1 MIYTQTIQSYIP
13 EPLVAPEAIHPLD
26 ARAIAET
33 LEEMTQEDDDCANCE
48 SLETEI
54 SDLEETISTL
64 RQDLRE
70 LTNAVMVFLHGN
82 SRDPSTAAL
91 RAAVKQFG
99 SEEL

>member
-1 MIYTQTIQSYIP
+1 MTHTQTIQEFIP
-13 EPLVAPEAIHPLD
+13 EPLIAPEVIHPLD

-33 LEEMTQEDDDCANCE
+33 LEDMTQEADDCANCE

-54 SDLEETISTL
+54 SDMEETISTL

-70 LTNAVMVFLHGN
+70 LTNAVMVFLYDHM
-82 SRDPSTAAL
+82 RDPSTVAL

-99 SEEL
+99 TED